1 MILAAGETPLVIAFF
16 KPSLLSR
23 SLIIIAL
30 SNLARAE
37 KTHSGLSAPPPE
49 KHRIFPRWP

>member
-23 SLIIIAL
+23 SLIIAL